1 MAPEAGALHR
11 SCLASS
17 AVRGSLGGVWRAR
30 GVCGLADLLAGATQS
45 PCRWMLADERVN
57 ALSALEYW
65 PAGPAPRYDEQ
76 TRDSVAQLEPVCL
89 LMLRQLAAASPRI
102 FSAS

>member
-1 MAPEAGALHR
+1 
-11 SCLASS
+11 
-17 AVRGSLGGVWRAR
+17 
-30 GVCGLADLLAGATQS
+30 
-45 PCRWMLADERVN
+45 MLADERVN

-102 FSAS
+102 FSASAARPSAARIAARLLRESARSWR